1 MPRSDCL
8 EWPIRSGQPRL
19 GRCTLFAA
27 LFVAALLQADPSVV
41 LGLVE
46 RDLTGDGKPEVLRLV
61 GVGPIDN
68 LAVTFTIEAAG
79 KTIYRFDLAPLTRT
93 VGFDAGRQVI
103 STEAHRARIK
113 EFGPWFFAEE
123 KFQRPDEFVAWL
135 GRAARLRLEI
145 PEVIA
150 RDRQV
155 SDTVD
160 GSVIWQESRRLLSPS
175 SPFRPAVTH
184 SWRSGGTFARV
195 ASTGCWNA
203 VSDAALSPFL
213 LVPDSTGEPLL

>member
-1 MPRSDCL
+1 MPRSDSL

-68 LAVTFTIEAAG
+68 LAVTFAIEAAG

-135 GRAARLRLEI
+135 GRAARLRLG
-145 PEVIA
+145 
-150 RDRQV
+150 D
-155 SDTVD
+155 
-160 GSVIWQESRRLLSPS
+160 
-175 SPFRPAVTH
+175 
-184 SWRSGGTFARV
+184 SGGHCARPPSVRHGGWKRNLAGDPEGSCHHLHLFARR
-195 ASTGCWNA
+195 
-203 VSDAALSPFL
+203 
-213 LVPDSTGEPLL
+213 